1 MRSEIRSSKII
12 FDEFFTIEKIRVC
25 WERFDGQMGREATRY
40 VIRRGDSVGLVAVCQ
55 HSKRIILV
63 RQFRLPALRKGED
76 GYLWEI
82 PAGMVGRGEYPALT
96 AEREL
101 FEETGLRPLKIR
113 PLISFFLSPGA
124 LDERI
129 HIFLTLV
136 PECSRKLVTGN
147 EEEGE
152 NLLLETFTRG
162 NVFDMIRRGEI
173 IDGKSIGA
181 LLYFFNLADPEVI
194 S

>member
-1 MRSEIRSSKII
+1 MKSEIRSSEII
-12 FDEFFTIEKIRVC
+12 FDEFFTIEKARVC
-25 WERFDGQMGREATRY
+25 WEHFDGQMGRETTRY
-40 VIRRGDSVGLVAVCQ
+40 VIRRGDSVGLVAVCEQ
-55 HSKRIILV
+55 SKRIILI
-63 RQFRLPALRKGED
+63 RQFRFPALRKGED

-82 PAGMVGRGEYPALT
+82 PAGMVGMDENPALT

-101 FEETGLRPLKIR
+101 YEETGLRPLKIR

-136 PECSRKLVTGN
+136 PECGKRLVTGN

-152 NLLLETFTRG
+152 NLLLQTFTRDQVL
-162 NVFDMIRRGEI
+162 NMVKKGEI

-181 LLYFFNLADPEVI
+181 LLYFFTFFWGEVI

>member
-1 MRSEIRSSKII
+1 MRSEIKESKII
-12 FDEFFTIEKIRVC
+12 FNEFFTIERTRVS
-25 WERFDGQMGREATRY
+25 WEHFDGQMGRETTRY
-40 VIRRGDSVGLVAVCQ
+40 VIRRGDSVGLVAVCEQ
-55 HSKRIILV
+55 SKRIILI
-63 RQFRLPALRKGED
+63 RQFRFPALRMGED

-82 PAGMVGRGEYPALT
+82 PAGMVGKDENPALT

-101 FEETGLRPLKIR
+101 YEETGLRPLKIR

-129 HIFLTLV
+129 HIFFTLV
-136 PECSRKLVTGN
+136 PECGRRFVTGN

-152 NLLLETFTRG
+152 NLLLETFTRDD
-162 NVFDMIRRGEI
+162 VTEMIRRGEI

-181 LLYFFNLADPEVI
+181 LLYFFTFSSGEGI